1 MAAGNLRTEVDRRLR
16 AVQNDGEPMEPIPSR
31 EGFQNLKEAKAEP
44 TVRVECMLPWKRVL
58 DLTFVVGTAMIWLP
72 VFIMGAIWV
81 RMVSGGP
88 VLFRQTRI
96 GVGEVPFT
104 MLKLRTMHANAQTSS
119 HEKHLRD
126 LIASDAKMTKLDALG
141 DSRLIFGGRLLRTL
155 SIDEIPQFFN
165 VLGGTMSVVGPR
177 PCTMAELERY
187 LPSQKE
193 RFSVHPG
200 LTGHWQV
207 FGKNQTTFSEMIN
220 MDINYARNITL
231 RRELLIIVLTPFA
244 ILKDFV
250 LTLEALF
257 QAKRTATKSLE
268 THNRF
273 TTFREFH
280 LMPPFRW
287 STLDF
292 GRISTSVAWT
302 TSLLSAFHCPQLFLI
317 GSKSTS
323 R

>member
-1 MAAGNLRTEVDRRLR
+1 
-16 AVQNDGEPMEPIPSR
+16 MEPIPLR
-31 EGFQNLKEAKAEP
+31 EGSHLEGAEGESS
-44 TVRVECMLPWKRVL
+44 VRVACMPRWKRVL

-72 VFIMGAIWV
+72 VFVMGAIWV

-88 VLFRQTRI
+88 ILFRQTRI

-119 HEKHLRD
+119 HENHVRD
-126 LIASDAKMTKLDALG
+126 LIASDAKMTKLDVLG

-177 PCTMAELERY
+177 PCTKAELERY
-187 LPSQKE
+187 LPHQKE

-220 MDINYARNITL
+220 MDIKYARDIRL
-231 RRELLIIVLTPFA
+231 SRELLIIGLTPFA

-257 QAKRTATKSLE
+257 QAKRTRTKSLE
-268 THNRF
+268 THN
-273 TTFREFH
+273 
-280 LMPPFRW
+280 
-287 STLDF
+287 
-292 GRISTSVAWT
+292 
-302 TSLLSAFHCPQLFLI
+302 
-317 GSKSTS
+317 K
-323 R
+323 